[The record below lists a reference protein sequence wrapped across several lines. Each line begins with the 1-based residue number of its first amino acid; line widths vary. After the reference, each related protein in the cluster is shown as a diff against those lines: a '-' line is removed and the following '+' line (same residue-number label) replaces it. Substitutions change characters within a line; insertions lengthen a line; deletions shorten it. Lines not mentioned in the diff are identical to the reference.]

1 MKTNITEGLS
11 ASVTSCSCRVRRTA
25 MTLLVML
32 LAMTAATVQA
42 EQNEYW
48 EYFINGDQC
57 VINGY
62 VGDTTVRILSI
73 PGVIDGATVVGFGY
87 DLRKLSNLETLV
99 FEAGIAITDMPTVS
113 GCKNLEHIN
122 SADGADCLP
131 ASITRIPDYAFT
143 GTKISMLTMPGVT
156 TVGNHAFEGCNTLGA
171 VTLNKPATIGYEAFA
186 KIYDRTQQC
195 VISYPGS
202 VSAWEYTRYH
212 HSPNLVIN
220 CSDGSLG
227 WCGDEWVESEH
238 TDMIYNDDCLYW
250 VMKDGNLTIDCVP
263 RDNFWDNYK
272 EKQIIKTRNWEKES
286 VKTLTLDHVY
296 KIQDY
301 YFRDNDKLRT
311 VYVNPTLTEIGM
323 QAFVY
328 CKKLKDLYFDGTKG
342 QWNAIAKGYGW
353 KNNVSANF
361 YEHWRST
368 STVSFN
374 ANGHGN
380 APESQTVQWSNVK
393 VTVPVVPTE
402 NGFAFKGWYIDADCT
417 KLWNLST
424 DVVNGDTTLYAKWV
438 TLLCLN
444 DDAVN
449 SADITACDHSLLD
462 VKLTDRTLY
471 IDDKWNTLCLPFS
484 LASLSGTPLDGFTV
498 KELDTD
504 TEYNGHKTGISGN
517 TLYLNFKDAT
527 AIEAGKPYIVKSNA
541 IKYMATSGTE
551 SYNLLVDGDVGTTW
565 WCFVD
570 YDPGECQFM
579 TASPINVTGY
589 TLTTTGDAKTYSKF
603 IPRKWTLEAK
613 ANRYDRWTLIDS
625 RDATV
630 NVDDALPEVNSAE
643 AQYAIAGELQGVY
656 QYFRF
661 TLLARLASDS
671 IYMQLAELTLQ
682 DTSYT
687 TGLTFEDVTI
697 DDTAPTAV
705 TSEDGKVSFIGNYDP
720 VTLAAN
726 NRSVLYFGSANK
738 LFWPD
743 EDVQLNA
750 FRAHFTLNGT
760 QVAENAAGAKGI
772 TNMVIGF
779 GDEDEVVTGINE
791 AAADSSLFTPHSS
804 LSGWHTVSGI
814 RLSGKPSQKGM
825 YIHNGKTVVVE

>member
-11 ASVTSCSCRVRRTA
+11 ASATSCSCRVRRTA

-32 LAMTAATVQA
+32 LAMTAATVRA
-42 EQNEYW
+42 EQNDKW

-57 VINGY
+57 IINGY
-62 VGDTTVRILSI
+62 VGDTTVGFLRI

-87 DLRKLSNLETLV
+87 DLRKLSNLKYLV
-99 FEAGIAITDMPTVS
+99 FDAGIAITEMPTVS
-113 GCKNLEHIN
+113 GCKNLESID
-122 SADGADCLP
+122 SADGDDCLP
-131 ASITRIPDYAFT
+131 ASITKVPDYAFT
-143 GTKISMLTMPGVT
+143 GTKICGLTMPGVT
-156 TVGNHAFEGCNTLGA
+156 TVGNHAFEGCNTLGS

-186 KIYDRTQQC
+186 KIYRTC
-195 VISYPGS
+195 VITYPGS

-212 HSPNLVIN
+212 HSPNIIIN

-227 WCGDEWVESEH
+227 WCGDAWVESEH

-272 EKQIIKTRNWEKES
+272 EKQIIKTVNWYIYYA
-286 VKTLTLDHVY
+286 KTITLNHVY

-301 YFRDNDKLRT
+301 DFQDHGSLQT
-311 VYVNPTLTEIGM
+311 VNINSTLTEIGAK
-323 QAFVY
+323 AFRGRSS
-328 CKKLKDLYFDGTKG
+328 LKDLYFDGTKE
-342 QWNAIAKGYGW
+342 QWDAVLKGDGW
-353 KNNVSANF
+353 KNGVSANF

-368 STVSFN
+368 SIVSFN

-393 VTVPVVPTE
+393 VTEPDAPIE
-402 NGFAFKGWYIDADCT
+402 NGFAFKGWYKDAGCT
-417 KLWNLST
+417 ELWDFST

-449 SADITACDHSLLD
+449 SADITTSNSMLCDVH
-462 VKLTDRTLY
+462 LTDRTLH

-484 LASLSGTPLDGFTV
+484 LASLSGTPLDGYTV
-498 KELDTD
+498 KELDLD

-517 TLYLNFKDAT
+517 TLYLNFKDTT
-527 AIEAGKPYIVKSNA
+527 AIEAGKPYIVKSNV
-541 IKYMATSGTE
+541 IKCTATSGTDN
-551 SYNLLVDGDVGTTW
+551 YNRLVDGDVGTVW

-570 YDPGECQFM
+570 DDPGECQFM
-579 TASPINVTGY
+579 KASPINVTGY
-589 TLTTTGDAKTYSKF
+589 TLTTTGEAETYS
-603 IPRKWTLEAK
+603 IYNPRKWTLEAK
-613 ANRYDRWTLIDS
+613 ANESDEWTLIDS

-630 NVDDALPEVNSAE
+630 NAGDALPEVNSAE
-643 AQYAIAGELQGVY
+643 SRYAIADELQGVY
-656 QYFRF
+656 RYFRF
-661 TLLARLASDS
+661 TVLASNCG
-671 IYMQLAELTLQ
+671 IMQIAELTLQ
-682 DTSYT
+682 GTSYT

-760 QVAENAAGAKGI
+760 QVAEDAAGAKGI

-791 AAADSSLFTPHSS
+791 TAADSSLFTPHSS

-814 RLSGKPSQKGM
+814 RLSGKPSKKGM
-825 YIHNGKTVVVE
+825 YIHNGNTVVVE

>member
-380 APESQTVQWSNVK
+380 APESQTVQWSNGRVAE
-393 VTVPVVPTE
+393 PDAPTE
-402 NGFAFKGWYIDADCT
+402 NGFAFKGWYKDAGCT
-417 KLWNLST
+417 ELWDFST
-424 DVVNGDTTLYAKWV
+424 DVVNGDTILYARWE
-438 TLLCLN
+438 LELY

-484 LASLSGTPLDGFTV
+484 LTSLSGTPLYGFTV
-498 KELDTD
+498 KELDIY
-504 TEYNGHKTGISGN
+504 TEYNGHKTGINGN

-527 AIEAGKPYIVKSNA
+527 AIEAGKPYIVKKA
-541 IKYMATSGTE
+541 SGG
-551 SYNLLVDGDVGTTW
+551 L
-565 WCFVD
+565 
-570 YDPGECQFM
+570 
-579 TASPINVTGY
+579 
-589 TLTTTGDAKTYSKF
+589 
-603 IPRKWTLEAK
+603 
-613 ANRYDRWTLIDS
+613 ANIENPVFDH
-625 RDATV
+625 
-630 NVDDALPEVNSAE
+630 
-643 AQYAIAGELQGVY
+643 
-656 QYFRF
+656 
-661 TLLARLASDS
+661 
-671 IYMQLAELTLQ
+671 
-682 DTSYT
+682 
-687 TGLTFEDVTI
+687 VTI

-760 QVAENAAGAKGI
+760 QVAEDAAGAKGI